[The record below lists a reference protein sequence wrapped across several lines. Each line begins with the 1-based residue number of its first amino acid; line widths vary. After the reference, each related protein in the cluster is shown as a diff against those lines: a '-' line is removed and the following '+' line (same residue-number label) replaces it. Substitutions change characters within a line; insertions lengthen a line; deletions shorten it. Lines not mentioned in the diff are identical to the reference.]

1 MPKTRRRRR
10 RSRRGGQWW
19 KFWGKKTKSN
29 PAPINMQGNAVMV
42 EKPARPTS
50 RFDAQEMPK
59 PQQRDKNTD
68 NRIFRAALMTSL
80 KGDPKKTTMDARA
93 GESARERALRK
104 GVLGRKAKRDRRA
117 ANNTQGGKGRF
128 RKRTR
133 RRRRRRKRR
142 RSRRRKSR
150 RRRH

>member
-59 PQQRDKNTD
+59 PQQRDKGTD

-80 KGDPKKTTMDARA
+80 KRDPKKTTMDARA
-93 GESARERALRK
+93 GESATNRALRK
-104 GVLGRKAKRDRRA
+104 GALGRKAKRARRA
-117 ANNTQGGKGRF
+117 ANNTQSGGGRF
-128 RKRTR
+128 RKRRRSR
-133 RRRRRRKRR
+133 RRRSRRRKRR
-142 RSRRRKSR
+142 RSRRR
-150 RRRH
+150 RH

>member
-1 MPKTRRRRR
+1 MPKTRRR

-19 KFWGKKTKSN
+19 KFWGKKTESN

-59 PQQRDKNTD
+59 PQQRDKGTD

-80 KGDPKKTTMDARA
+80 KSDPKKTTMDARA
-93 GESARERALRK
+93 GESA
-104 GVLGRKAKRDRRA
+104 D
-117 ANNTQGGKGRF
+117 
-128 RKRTR
+128 
-133 RRRRRRKRR
+133 
-142 RSRRRKSR
+142 SRGACTAE
-150 RRRH
+150 